1 MGDKLFIYNV
11 IGQKIDELILNQGT
25 NELDLQN
32 YSNGIYF
39 FQFIN
44 TGITRKISVKA
55 D

>member
-39 FQFIN
+39 LQFIN
-44 TGITRKISVKA
+44 TGITRKIIVKA

>member
-1 MGDKLFIYNV
+1 MDDKLFIYNA
-11 IGQKIDELILNQGT
+11 IGEKIDELNLNKGT

-32 YSNGIYF
+32 YSNGMYF